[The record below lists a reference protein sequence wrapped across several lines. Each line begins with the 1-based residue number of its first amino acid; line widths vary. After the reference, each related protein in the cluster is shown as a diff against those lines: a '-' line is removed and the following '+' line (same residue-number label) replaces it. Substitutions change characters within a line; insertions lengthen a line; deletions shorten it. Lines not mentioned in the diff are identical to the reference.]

1 MMNLSERKLRSL
13 LRSLILEYDDGL
25 GNYYDDEDAESPS
38 YDALYDNLDGWAN
51 NDMNKNYLISGLQAG
66 FQNADYETI
75 VSVVEDWI
83 AENEE

>member
-1 MMNLSERKLRSL
+1 MIITETKLRSL
-13 LRSLILEYDDGL
+13 LRSVILEYDDGL
-25 GNYYDDEDAESPS
+25 GNYYDNEDAEAPS
-38 YDALYDNLDGWAN
+38 YDALYASLDGWAN
-51 NDMNKNYLISGLQAG
+51 NDMNKKYLISGLQAG